1 MESVIEKLKQYRY
14 GILILLLGIGLMLL
28 PSGGRDMQGD
38 PEIRQEE
45 AMSISESLEQILGQ
59 IEGVGKVKVMLT
71 QSAGE
76 ITIYQEDT
84 EHSADTVRE
93 DTVLV
98 TGESRQ
104 EMWLVRQVIPPKYQG
119 AVVVCQG
126 GDRAAVRLAI
136 VDAVAAV
143 TGLTSDR
150 ITVLKMK

>member
-28 PSGGRDMQGD
+28 PSGGRDMQSD
-38 PEIRQEE
+38 PEIRQEA

-59 IEGVGKVKVMLT
+59 IEGVGRVKVMLT

-84 EHSADTVRE
+84 DHSADTVRE

-104 EMWLVRQVIPPKYQG
+104 EMGLVRQVIPPKYQG

>member
-28 PSGGRDMQGD
+28 PSGGRDMQSD
-38 PEIRQEE
+38 PEIRQEA
-45 AMSISESLEQILGQ
+45 AMSIPESLEQILGQ

-84 EHSADTVRE
+84 DHSADTVRE

-104 EMWLVRQVIPPKYQG
+104 EMGLVRQVIPPKYQG

>member
-28 PSGGRDMQGD
+28 PSGGRDMQAD

-45 AMSISESLEQILGQ
+45 AMSIPESLEQILGQ

-84 EHSADTVRE
+84 DHSADTVRE
-93 DTVLV
+93 NTVLV
-98 TGESRQ
+98 SGESRQ
-104 EMWLVRQVIPPKYQG
+104 EMGLVRQVIPPKYQG

>member
-28 PSGGRDMQGD
+28 PSGGRDMQSD
-38 PEIRQEE
+38 PEIRQEA
-45 AMSISESLEQILGQ
+45 AMSIPESLEQILGQ
-59 IEGVGKVKVMLT
+59 IEGVGRVKVMLT

-84 EHSADTVRE
+84 DHSADTVRE

-104 EMWLVRQVIPPKYQG
+104 EMGLVRQVIPPKYQG

>member
-45 AMSISESLEQILGQ
+45 ATSISESLEQILGQ
-59 IEGVGKVKVMLT
+59 IEGVGRVKVMLT

-84 EHSADTVRE
+84 DHSADTVRE

-104 EMWLVRQVIPPKYQG
+104 EMGLVRQVIPPKYQG

>member
-1 MESVIEKLKQYRY
+1 MERALELMKQYRY

-28 PSGGRDMQGD
+28 PTGKSDKKAD
-38 PEIRQEE
+38 PAQQITDTVT
-45 AMSISESLEQILGQ
+45 MSDSLEEILSQ

-71 QSAGE
+71 ESSGE

-84 EHSADTVRE
+84 DHSGESVRE

-104 EMWLVRQVIPPKYQG
+104 EMGLIRQVIPPKYQG

-126 GDRAAVRLAI
+126 GDRAAVRLSI
-136 VDAVAAV
+136 VDAVASV
-143 TGLTSDR
+143 TGLTSDK

>member
-38 PEIRQEE
+38 PEIRQEA

-84 EHSADTVRE
+84 DHSADTVRE

-104 EMWLVRQVIPPKYQG
+104 EMGLVRQVIPPKYQG

>member
-1 MESVIEKLKQYRY
+1 LEGIIEKLKQYRF

-28 PSGGRDMQGD
+28 PTGKSAEKSDPVIREESG
-38 PEIRQEE
+38 
-45 AMSISESLEQILGQ
+45 ASISESLEQILGQ
-59 IEGVGKVKVMLT
+59 IDGVGRVKVMLT
-71 QSAGE
+71 QAAGE

-84 EHSADTVRE
+84 DHSGDSVRE

-98 TGESRQ
+98 TDNTRQ
-104 EMWLVRQVIPPKYQG
+104 EMGLIRQVIPPKYQG

-136 VDAVAAV
+136 VEAVSAV
-143 TGLTSDR
+143 TGLTSDK

>member
-1 MESVIEKLKQYRY
+1 MEGVIEKLKQYRY

-28 PSGGRDMQGD
+28 PSQSHDIQRDPKIQKD
-38 PEIRQEE
+38 ETV
-45 AMSISESLEQILGQ
+45 SISESLEQILGQ
-59 IEGVGKVKVMLT
+59 IQGVGRVKVMLT

-76 ITIYQEDT
+76 VTIYQEDID
-84 EHSADTVRE
+84 HSGDSVRE

-98 TGESRQ
+98 SGESRQ
-104 EMWLVRQVIPPKYQG
+104 ETGLVRQVIPPKYQG

-126 GDRAAVRLAI
+126 GDRPAVRLAI

-143 TGLTSDR
+143 TGLTADK

>member
-1 MESVIEKLKQYRY
+1 
-14 GILILLLGIGLMLL
+14 
-28 PSGGRDMQGD
+28 MQGD

-84 EHSADTVRE
+84 DHSADTVRE

-104 EMWLVRQVIPPKYQG
+104 EMGLVRQVIPPKYQG